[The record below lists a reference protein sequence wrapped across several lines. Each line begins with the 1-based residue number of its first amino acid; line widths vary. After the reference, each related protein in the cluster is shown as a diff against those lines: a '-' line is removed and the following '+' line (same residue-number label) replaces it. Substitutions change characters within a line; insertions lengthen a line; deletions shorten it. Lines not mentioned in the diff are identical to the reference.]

1 MLQTIA
7 LLPTTDHRSTVLV
20 TQGLR
25 GRRRERERERERE
38 GEGGG
43 GGGGGGEETEEQR
56 RVSERRRRGGKRRRE
71 GRRERG
77 KQDREMVSI
86 SFIFHL
92 HIVFPIHE
100 QSHL

>member
-1 MLQTIA
+1 M
-7 LLPTTDHRSTVLV
+7 
-20 TQGLR
+20 
-25 GRRRERERERERE
+25 
-38 GEGGG
+38 
-43 GGGGGGEETEEQR
+43 
-56 RVSERRRRGGKRRRE
+56 SERRRRGGKRRRE

-92 HIVFPIHE
+92 HIEFPIHE